1 MRRTD
6 FRPISF
12 LPTFYPLS
20 VCQSPLT
27 LFDTMYLNTFKTVP
41 YLLTFPQT
49 FWIAQSS
56 STTAALLYCPS
67 MSHYFFAFLFEHVL
81 DFSRNKTSALSL
93 RWKRWI
99 ANQSDFSG
107 PCSERSN
114 TPFFIFIFYSFFFSY
129 LRSNVRRFKK
139 ASFPLSF
146 QNFHGDCGHGR
157 HGRIPIY
164 RPKPYHQDSIALKSL
179 RF

>member
-1 MRRTD
+1 M
-6 FRPISF
+6 
-12 LPTFYPLS
+12 
-20 VCQSPLT
+20 CQSPLT

-81 DFSRNKTSALSL
+81 DFSMKKFQYYPGRAYCENETLDCKS
-93 RWKRWI
+93 KR
-99 ANQSDFSG
+99 
-107 PCSERSN
+107 
-114 TPFFIFIFYSFFFSY
+114 FFRTLFREKQYPILHFYFLFIFFSY